1 MALAVA
7 THPLAVDQLCRLS
20 PGAWMQATTVV
31 WSALLLTT
39 MASITAWGQRQRAHS
54 RSTSE
59 EQLVEDPCHGS
70 NGALRHPHGVMQ
82 TMCVAQGLRALM
94 QTVNSS
100 SELAGYGGKGVYGGR
115 VQILIIEQVLE
126 VGQGII
132 LLAALL
138 LQEGSATWLRS
149 TIEALTH
156 RFSQYIGHGTET
168 MDIQEEPVVVFPEH
182 AFSRSL
188 TPGPTEVR
196 SRQTTEQA

>member
-1 MALAVA
+1 MDASNNSSLERTSSDYYGKHHCVGPE
-7 THPLAVDQLCRLS
+7 TES
-20 PGAWMQATTVV
+20 
-31 WSALLLTT
+31 SLLQ
-39 MASITAWGQRQRAHS
+39 S
-54 RSTSE
+54 
-59 EQLVEDPCHGS
+59 
-70 NGALRHPHGVMQ
+70 
-82 TMCVAQGLRALM
+82 
-94 QTVNSS
+94 VNSS